1 MVTPVRSGRV
11 SRWWL
16 AVGGSLA
23 AIALLVAMLSRPIQR
38 GQPQG
43 ELVMYCANGLS
54 KPVQELAAAYEQE
67 FGTKVLLQFDAS
79 GPLLSTI
86 RTAPDRG
93 DLYLAG
99 EQTYVREARAQGLV
113 REILPV
119 ARQHLVIAVRPGN
132 PKKIAAVAD
141 LLPEAV
147 KVAIPSPERAAVGKI
162 AKRALSADGQ
172 WEAIDAQI
180 RQSKAKISV
189 VATVTE
195 AAQAVKVGTV
205 DAALV
210 WDATARQFDLQAVEV
225 PVLRDQTVEPAAIG
239 VLAGSRRP
247 TAALHLARYLTAR
260 DRGQPVFQ
268 KHHLQPLDDADQ
280 WEDHPKLRLMSGAM
294 LKPAID
300 ELLKRFQARE
310 GVEITTVYNG
320 CGILVSQMKAFR
332 QRPEGAAQF
341 PDAYFACD
349 VSFMSQVQHWFDAA
363 LTISRNDMVLAVAK
377 GNPKGVKS
385 AADLARPELRVGFA
399 HPQNSALGA
408 LTDDL
413 LKKLGLHE
421 KVYAAKRGQPI
432 VHADAGHMLV
442 NQLRVGALDVVVV
455 YRSNILSAGETA
467 NYVELVDM
475 NLPEAVAIQ
484 PYAVAKDSEHKYLM
498 RRLLEAILTPESKN
512 HFLESGF
519 QWVAKDPAP

>member
-1 MVTPVRSGRV
+1 
-11 SRWWL
+11 
-16 AVGGSLA
+16 
-23 AIALLVAMLSRPIQR
+23 LVAIVALVVLLAKPSATPTAQ
-38 GQPQG
+38 GQPRT
-43 ELVMYCANGLS
+43 ELVLYCAAGLA
-54 KPVQELAAAYEQE
+54 KPVQEVVADYERQY
-67 FGTKVLLQFDAS
+67 GSKVLLQFDAS

-99 EQTYVREARAQGLV
+99 EEAYVREARSLGLV

-119 ARQHLVIAVRPGN
+119 ARQHLVIAVKPGN

-141 LLPEAV
+141 LLPSAV

-172 WEAIDAQI
+172 WEALEAQI
-180 RQSKAKISV
+180 RQSAAKISV

-205 DAALV
+205 DAAVV
-210 WDATARQFDLQAVEV
+210 WDATARQFDLEPVEV
-225 PVLRDQTVEPAAIG
+225 PVFREQTVEPAAIG
-239 VLAGSRRP
+239 VLAGSRQP
-247 TAALHLARYLTAR
+247 TAALHFARYLTAR
-260 DRGQPVFQ
+260 DRGEPVFN
-268 KHHLQPLDDADQ
+268 KHHLEPLDDADL
-280 WEDHPKLRLMSGAM
+280 WVERPTLKFMSGAM
-294 LKPAID
+294 LKPAVD
-300 ELLKRFQARE
+300 DLLKDFQARE
-310 GVEITTVYNG
+310 GVEITTIYAG
-320 CGILVSQMKAFR
+320 CGIHVAQMKAM
-332 QRPEGAAQF
+332 QQKAEATTQF

-349 VSFMSQVQHWFDAA
+349 VSFMSQVQQWFEASR
-363 LTISRNDMVLAVAK
+363 TISRNDMVLAVAK

-385 AADLARPELRVGFA
+385 ASDLARPELRVGLA

-421 KVYAAKRGQPI
+421 KVYGAKRSQPI
-432 VHADAGHMLV
+432 VHTDAGHMLV
-442 NQLRVGALDVVVV
+442 NQLRAGALDLTVV
-455 YRSNILSAGETA
+455 YRSNILSAGETT
-467 NYVELVDM
+467 NYVEIVEM

-484 PYAVAKDSEHKYLM
+484 PYAVAKGSNHKYLM
-498 RRLLEAILTPESKN
+498 RRLLEAILTPASKA
-512 HFLESGF
+512 HFVKSGF